1 MENRVVRLVTVD
13 DGDRLQV
20 RGAVEDRFHHFRV
33 WADCD
38 LATGTVA
45 AAGVDA
51 VRFPYTGCPAAGERL
66 ALLAGA
72 PLAPRASAYFRDLD
86 PRQQCTHQ
94 LDTLALA
101 LALGARGVRQRR
113 YDMRVELDGD
123 ATHGQLWQDG
133 KPLLEMTLDGTT
145 ILSPPRF
152 AGRDL
157 GSGFTGFVATLDPE
171 EADAAL
177 ALRRMVFVA
186 QASAMNP
193 QLDEMAHAPITGGCW
208 VQQPEN
214 ALRVARL
221 NNAHP
226 LGTGLDALAIDDD
239 AFLMNGVSAGSR

>member
-1 MENRVVRLVTVD
+1 M
-13 DGDRLQV
+13 

-38 LATGTVA
+38 LAAGIVA

-51 VRFPYTGCPAAGERL
+51 VRFPYTGCPAAGERV
-66 ALLAGA
+66 ALLVGA

-101 LALGARGVRQRR
+101 LALGVRGVWQRR

-133 KPLLEMTLDGTT
+133 DLALEMTLDGTA

-152 AGRDL
+152 AGRDI
-157 GSGFTGFVATLDPE
+157 GSGFTGFAATLDPE
-171 EADAAL
+171 DADTAL
-177 ALRRMVFVA
+177 ALRRMLFVA

-193 QLDEMAHAPITGGCW
+193 QLDQMRHAPITGGCW

-214 ALRVARL
+214 ANRVDRLKTAR
-221 NNAHP
+221 P
-226 LGTGLDALAIDDD
+226 LGTGLDTLAVDDD
-239 AFLMNGVSAGSR
+239 AFLATGVR